1 MESGVRGSFETT
13 LNVSLT
19 AEDGT
24 ACKQYST
31 LHLLLTLILSFP
43 SKMLAVSSDVS
54 IPDPFEMVFTPG
66 QTSSNSCIAIPIIS
80 DKDVEGDQ
88 YFSISI
94 SSAGTPP
101 NVSIGS
107 PSAVYIT
114 IVDNDK
120 SNDIMEN
127 DNDITVNTTDDG
139 KFRRSI
145 CSGTSLM
152 NTLNIPNVFLEVPMY
167 YV

>member
-1 MESGVRGSFETT
+1 M
-13 LNVSLT
+13 
-19 AEDGT
+19 
-24 ACKQYST
+24 
-31 LHLLLTLILSFP
+31 
-43 SKMLAVSSDVS
+43 
-54 IPDPFEMVFTPG
+54 FTPG
-66 QTSSNSCIAIPIIS
+66 QTSSNSCIAIHIIS

-94 SSAGTPP
+94 SSAGP
-101 NVSIGS
+101 NVLIGS

-139 KFRRSI
+139 KFQSVNMWN
-145 CSGTSLM
+145 L
-152 NTLNIPNVFLEVPMY
+152 F
-167 YV
+167 

>member
-1 MESGVRGSFETT
+1 MSETYTVGEENGTVSVCVDSGVRDGFETVLT
-13 LNVSLT
+13 VSLT

-24 ACKQYST
+24 ACKQYAAI
-31 LHLLLTLILSFP
+31 HLLLTLSLSLSSLFIQ
-43 SKMLAVSSDVS
+43 SECVAVSSDVS
-54 IPDPFEMVFTPG
+54 IPDPFEVVFTPG

-107 PSAVYIT
+107 PSVAYIT

-127 DNDITVNTTDDG
+127 YNDMNTTDDG
-139 KFRRSI
+139 KLIQCNLF
-145 CSGTSLM
+145 
-152 NTLNIPNVFLEVPMY
+152 
-167 YV
+167 

>member
-1 MESGVRGSFETT
+1 MSENYTVGEENGTVSVCVDSGVRDGFET
-13 LNVSLT
+13 VLT
-19 AEDGT
+19 VNLRAQNGT
-24 ACKQYST
+24 ACKQYT
-31 LHLLLTLILSFP
+31 TIHLLLTLSLSLSSLFIQ
-43 SKMLAVSSDVS
+43 SECVAVSSDVS
-54 IPDPFEMVFTPG
+54 IPDPFAVVFTPG
-66 QTSSNSCIAIPIIS
+66 QTSSSSCIAIPIIS

-107 PSAVYIT
+107 PSVTYIT

-139 KFRRSI
+139 KLIQWNLF
-145 CSGTSLM
+145 
-152 NTLNIPNVFLEVPMY
+152 
-167 YV
+167 